1 MLSWLAMPI
10 LGHSISDT
18 PHSSLTASA
27 CEGLGKDFLTLEA
40 VPRHHIVRLLGIAR
54 DLKSAGRQGRVSHWL
69 SGLTLG
75 LIFEKPSTRTR
86 VSFEAGMNQL
96 GGQAVFLASDKI
108 QLSRGESLADTA
120 LVLSRYLDGLVVRTF
135 EQSTLEA
142 WAHHATIPVINGL
155 TDLCHPCQALA
166 DLLTILEKK
175 GSLKG
180 VKLAYLGDG
189 NNIAHSL
196 IEAGAK
202 VGMHVTIGC
211 PSQYKPDPTIVDNS
225 RKEASQTGATI
236 DITADATDAVR
247 HADVLYTDVWT
258 SMGQDE
264 EHAQRLVAFA
274 PYQLNETL
282 LALAKPDAMVLHCLP
297 AHRGEEITA
306 GVLDGLQSAVLDQAE
321 NRLHVQKAILTEWL
335 GRPWS

>member
-155 TDLCHPCQALA
+155 TPSSLTASACEGLGKDFLTLEAVPRHHIVRLLGIARDLKSAGRQGRVSHWLSG
-166 DLLTILEKK
+166 LTLGLILKNPRPGPECR
-175 GSLKG
+175 LKPG
-180 VKLAYLGDG
+180 FG
-189 NNIAHSL
+189 
-196 IEAGAK
+196 EA
-202 VGMHVTIGC
+202 
-211 PSQYKPDPTIVDNS
+211 
-225 RKEASQTGATI
+225 
-236 DITADATDAVR
+236 
-247 HADVLYTDVWT
+247 
-258 SMGQDE
+258 
-264 EHAQRLVAFA
+264 
-274 PYQLNETL
+274 
-282 LALAKPDAMVLHCLP
+282 
-297 AHRGEEITA
+297 
-306 GVLDGLQSAVLDQAE
+306 
-321 NRLHVQKAILTEWL
+321 
-335 GRPWS
+335 